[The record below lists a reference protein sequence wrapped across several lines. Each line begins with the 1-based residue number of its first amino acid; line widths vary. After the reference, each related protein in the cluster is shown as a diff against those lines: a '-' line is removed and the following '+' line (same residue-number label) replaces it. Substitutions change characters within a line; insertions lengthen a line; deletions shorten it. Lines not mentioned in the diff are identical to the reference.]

1 MIRRQFLRVAGA
13 VSLTGC
19 AAGKYGLATADTPGS
34 TGRVI
39 TPTEPEGPFYPVSWQ
54 GDIDG
59 NLVRVDE
66 RPLYDPGA
74 TRQGGPGARKDTLAA
89 GHRLTLNGQVLRR
102 DGTPAAGASVDI
114 WQADHQ
120 GQYRHPADAGQAPL
134 QAGFQGYGRV
144 RTDAEGRYHFVTIKP
159 AHYGSRPPHI
169 HFRVQDGATRLT
181 TQMYFAGENTERGV
195 FARLG
200 STVWSADRS
209 LLTVSPQVNDS
220 GMATARF
227 DIYL

>member
-19 AAGKYGLATADTPGS
+19 AAGKYGLATADTSGGNGP
-34 TGRVI
+34 VI

-59 NLVRVDE
+59 NLLRIND
-66 RPLYDPGA
+66 RPVYRPDLA
-74 TRQGGPGARKDTLAA
+74 ASDTANGILAA
-89 GHRLTLNGQVLRR
+89 GHHLVLIGRVLRR
-102 DGTPAAGASVDI
+102 NGAPAAGASVDI
-114 WQADHQ
+114 WQADHE
-120 GQYRHPADAGQAPL
+120 GRYRHPADAGQTPW

-144 RTDAEGRYHFVTIKP
+144 QTDAQGRYRFITIKP

-169 HFRVQDGATRLT
+169 HFRVQDGPTRLT
-181 TQMYFAGENTERGV
+181 TQMYFSGENAERGV

-209 LLTVSPQVNDS
+209 LLTITPQVDGS
-220 GMATARF
+220 GMASGQF